1 MPKPAKIEARLA
13 GRIVDD
19 LRRHGVKADGLLSE
33 VGLRRSDIADP
44 ENRVPYAAILGL
56 IERAASTLGD
66 ASYGLRLGASYHAR
80 DGGLLGFVVLNSP
93 TLMDA
98 LANLQRYFRVVGEG
112 EDVEIERA
120 GPHVVLR
127 FRETDQALRGLRHN
141 SEYIA
146 SVVARLC
153 REMTGKRI
161 SPVHAEFMHSRP
173 NAQVDYERYLG
184 CNVRFRAEW
193 DALVYDAATLGL
205 SVVGADAKLLKVL
218 ERACRQLL
226 GPEPKRQDLVRDA
239 RELVID
245 RLAKGPLRID
255 DIAREL
261 GMSSKTLER
270 RLGERGVTFSA
281 LLDEVRCELA
291 RRYLGETDFR
301 LEQVAY
307 LVGYSEPAPLVRAF
321 KRWTGTTPMQY
332 RGKRHG

>member
-1 MPKPAKIEARLA
+1 MPKPQKIEARLA

-19 LRRHGVKADGLLSE
+19 LRRHGVTADGLLSD
-33 VGLRRSDIADP
+33 VGLRRTDIADP
-44 ENRVPYAAILGL
+44 ENRVPYVAILGL

-66 ASYGLRLGASYHAR
+66 ASYGLRLGASYRAR

-112 EDVEIERA
+112 EDVEIERG

-127 FRETDQALRGLRHN
+127 FRESDPALRRLRHN

-161 SPVHAEFMHSRP
+161 APLRAEFMHSRP
-173 NAQVDYERYLG
+173 NTQVGYEQYLG
-184 CNVRFRAEW
+184 CAVRFRAEW
-193 DALVYDAATLGL
+193 DALVYDAKTLSL
-205 SVVGADAKLLKVL
+205 PVAGADAKLLDVL
-218 ERACRQLL
+218 KRACRRLL
-226 GPEPKRQDLVRDA
+226 GPEPKKQDLVRDV
-239 RELVID
+239 RELAID
-245 RLAKGPLRID
+245 RLARGPLRID

-270 RLGERGVTFSA
+270 RLGERRLTFSA
-281 LLDEVRCELA
+281 LLDEIRCELA
-291 RRYLGETDFR
+291 KRYLGETDFR

-307 LVGYSEPAPLVRAF
+307 LIGYSEPASLVRAF
-321 KRWTGTTPMQY
+321 RRWTGTTPMQY
-332 RGKRHG
+332 RAKRR